1 MDVFQDLKLAKLESK
16 IENECAMTEHETA
29 TSQQLH
35 GLAKQSTQ
43 ALEALQKELL
53 LTSDK
58 VEELKT
64 FVEVWMVIFFWVLT
78 WIKVFLIESKI
89 YRIKQGIGGFAV
101 PEQGL

>member
-64 FVEVWMVIFFWVLT
+64 FVEVWMVILSAYLNKGIFDWKQN
-78 WIKVFLIESKI
+78 IKD
-89 YRIKQGIGGFAV
+89 
-101 PEQGL
+101 